1 MRKTYGQSLI
11 LALMG
16 GYLTGR
22 IWEKLEMVF
31 YHEIQHRAVD
41 NIVLGWIIL
50 LLFLL
55 SESAARNFVL
65 ERKQKELQ
73 QEPIERE
80 DVDNDYNNGYEGNRK

>member
-1 MRKTYGQSLI
+1 
-11 LALMG
+11 
-16 GYLTGR
+16 
-22 IWEKLEMVF
+22 MVF

-55 SESAARNFVL
+55 SESVARNFVL